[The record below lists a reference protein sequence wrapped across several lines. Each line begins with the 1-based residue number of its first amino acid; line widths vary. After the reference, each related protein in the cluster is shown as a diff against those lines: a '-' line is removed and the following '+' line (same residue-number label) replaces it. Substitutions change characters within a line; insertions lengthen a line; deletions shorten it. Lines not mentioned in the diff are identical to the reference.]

1 MSYVRNMQLLFH
13 FLIFLN
19 LFYFF
24 NLFIYLLFFY
34 LPILYG
40 ICLTFDFHQSCIG
53 QSQILDMHD
62 IQIFHSDSSI
72 ILPILTVVLLTNKTR
87 IYRDFLD
94 LVVPGQSH
102 RTVRVWPTRLV
113 PGSICEDN
121 KREPNRLCPCSYLLK
136 FLFPAFSVAQF
147 KNKQYFKP
155 KPVFSTL
162 CSCFPLL
169 STAFYQ
175 RSVPGYNWIYKK
187 GYNMSVQTTN
197 EFQRRLATRLL
208 CK

>member
-1 MSYVRNMQLLFH
+1 M
-13 FLIFLN
+13 
-19 LFYFF
+19 
-24 NLFIYLLFFY
+24 
-34 LPILYG
+34 
-40 ICLTFDFHQSCIG
+40 
-53 QSQILDMHD
+53 LDMHD
-62 IQIFHSDSSI
+62 IQIFHSDSST
-72 ILPILTVVLLTNKTR
+72 ILPILTVVLLMNKTR
-87 IYRDFLD
+87 IYHDFLD

-102 RTVRVWPTRLV
+102 RTVRVWPSRLV

-147 KNKQYFKP
+147 KHKQYFKP

-175 RSVPGYNWIYKK
+175 RSVLGYSWIYKRD
-187 GYNMSVQTTN
+187 TTCLY
-197 EFQRRLATRLL
+197 RLQMNFREGQLPGFCVNKYILQYMGLYL
-208 CK
+208 CINGTIHAFSWNLGCTQLQGEIII

>member
-1 MSYVRNMQLLFH
+1 M
-13 FLIFLN
+13 
-19 LFYFF
+19 
-24 NLFIYLLFFY
+24 
-34 LPILYG
+34 
-40 ICLTFDFHQSCIG
+40 
-53 QSQILDMHD
+53 LDMHD
-62 IQIFHSDSSI
+62 IQIFHSDSST

-102 RTVRVWPTRLV
+102 RTVRVWPSRLV

-147 KNKQYFKP
+147 KHKQYFKP

-162 CSCFPLL
+162 CSCFHCFPLL
-169 STAFYQ
+169 FTRGLYLVTTGYIKRGTTCLYRLQMNFREGQLPGFCVNKYILQYMGQYLCINGTIHAFSWNLGCTQ
-175 RSVPGYNWIYKK
+175 LQGEIII
-187 GYNMSVQTTN
+187 
-197 EFQRRLATRLL
+197 
-208 CK
+208 